1 MNFKYKTLEEAKNNR
16 ITSPRDVIKYI
27 QKYAKLKQEVFGVIT
42 TDSNNI
48 ITSVNVLFKGGVNTA
63 PVDKKILFPYLCK
76 KDAVAFVIFHNHPSG
91 DTIPSEDDIKT
102 TNAIKDGADLL
113 GIELLDHIIIGQ
125 YNYYS
130 FLEYGEFDKKYKVA
144 EA

>member
-1 MNFKYKTLEEAKNNR
+1 MNFKYKTLEEAENSR
-16 ITSPRDVIKYI
+16 IKSPRDTIKYI

-48 ITSVNVLFKGGVNTA
+48 VTSVNVLFKGGVNSA
-63 PVDKKILFPYLCK
+63 QVDKKILFPYLCK

-91 DTIPSEDDIKT
+91 NTTPSEEDIRT
-102 TNAIKDGADLL
+102 TNAILNGADLL

-125 YNYYS
+125 YNYHS
-130 FLEYGEFDKKYKVA
+130 FLEYGELGKNYKVA